1 MYRFRVEWLNK
12 SGRICSTDS
21 ESTYSNYDSAYADA
35 VAFAKVAKVEIG
47 KISILLGERV
57 IDEIS
62 IIL

>member
-1 MYRFRVEWLNK
+1 MYRFHVEWLNK

-21 ESTYSNYDSAYADA
+21 ESTYSDYDSAYADA